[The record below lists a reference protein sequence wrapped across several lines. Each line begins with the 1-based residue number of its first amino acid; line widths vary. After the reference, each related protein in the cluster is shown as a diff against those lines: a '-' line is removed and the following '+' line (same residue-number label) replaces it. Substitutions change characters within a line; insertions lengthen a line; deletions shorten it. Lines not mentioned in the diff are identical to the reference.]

1 MKEGAPI
8 SEEEFKQRYY
18 GANIQETLYEFSS
31 NGDSKQSS
39 PPLVLIGPQKK
50 VNAGMQPN

>member
-8 SEEEFKQRYY
+8 SEEEFIQRYY